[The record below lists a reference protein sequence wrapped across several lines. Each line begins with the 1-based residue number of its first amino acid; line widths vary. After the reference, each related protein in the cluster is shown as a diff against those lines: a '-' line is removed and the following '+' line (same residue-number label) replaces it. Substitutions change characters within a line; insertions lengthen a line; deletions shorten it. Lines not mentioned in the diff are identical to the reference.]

1 MPTNLANGIELGD
14 PGNGFYEDYLR
25 ERNIKPHPVQ
35 EQLLTLPDEIF
46 EALYGGAA
54 YGGKSWILTLLPLFR
69 GFYKFRGY
77 KGIILRNKFPDL
89 EREII
94 RLSKEY
100 YPKTGAKYNE
110 QKHSW
115 EWPEYNSYQDF
126 GHVQHSSDI
135 AMYDSSQYNYC
146 SFDELTHFSAYPYHY
161 MVGSRV
167 RPSSSFNIAIV
178 RNGSNPGGVGQTF
191 VYDRFVK
198 PFEDG
203 NRIIRDKSTGLLRI
217 FIPAKAED
225 NPYGM
230 EYDPLYVK
238 KLEILKTVSEAE
250 YRAKR
255 FGDWHAFKGSV
266 FTTFRP
272 LRFPGEPD
280 NALHVIK
287 RFQIPEWWPRVLSID
302 WGKRAM
308 CHAMWIAIS
317 PNHRAY
323 IYRERAW
330 YNKDISQ
337 WANEIRELVYENS
350 ETILQTTLCGSA
362 WQSRG
367 GELICDEFQ
376 RYSRLVP
383 SSSENSPGSR
393 VAGLQLIHDYLR
405 WEKVASLK
413 SKGEFYD
420 MQLAQGIYRKYGP
433 VALEAYKKQFYDE
446 PEEDNLPVLQIF
458 EECKVLI
465 DTIPMAVYA
474 EDKPGRPAEDIA
486 EFEGDDPIDNLR
498 YACKTI
504 KRYLAGE
511 ISGLD
516 LAAKKQ
522 LVMTDYGVDNDTTRM
537 YRRLEAIEMHDHH
550 TLQDCIPV
558 SRRSRFARRMVH

>member
-1 MPTNLANGIELGD
+1 MPISLANNIISSD
-14 PGNGFYEDYLR
+14 PGNGLYEDFLR
-25 ERNIKPHPVQ
+25 DKNIKPHAVQ

-69 GFYKFRGY
+69 GFYKFRGF

-126 GHVQHSSDI
+126 GHVQHAGDI
-135 AMYDSSQYNYC
+135 TMYDSSQYNYC
-146 SFDELTHFSAYPYHY
+146 AFDELTHFSAYPYHY

-178 RNGSNPGGVGQTF
+178 RNGSNPGGIGQTF
-191 VYDRFVK
+191 VYNRFVK

-203 NRIIRDKSTGLLRI
+203 GQIIRDVSTGLLRI

-230 EYDPLYVK
+230 EYDPSYVK
-238 KLEILKTVSEAE
+238 KLEILKVVSEAE
-250 YRAKR
+250 YKAKR
-255 FGDWHAFKGSV
+255 YGDWHAYKGSV

-272 LRFPGEPD
+272 MHFTGEPD

-287 RFQIPEWWPRVLSID
+287 KFQIPEWWPRILSID

-308 CHAMWIAIS
+308 CYAMWGAIA
-317 PNHRAY
+317 PNHRVY

-330 YNKDISQ
+330 YGRDIPY
-337 WANEIRELVYENS
+337 WASEIREINNENN
-350 ETILQTTLCGSA
+350 EIPVHTVLCGSA
-362 WQSRG
+362 WQNRG
-367 GELICDEFQ
+367 GELIANEFQ
-376 RYSRLVP
+376 KYSDLVP
-383 SSSENSPGSR
+383 VSSENTPGSR
-393 VAGLQLIHDYLR
+393 VAGLQLVHDMLR
-405 WEKVASLK
+405 WEKKTSLRA
-413 SKGEFYD
+413 KGEFFD
-420 MQLAQGIYRKYGP
+420 MTLAQEIYRNYGP
-433 VALEAYKKQFYDE
+433 VALENYKKQFYDE
-446 PEEDNLPVLQIF
+446 PEEENLPILQIF

-465 DTIPMAVYA
+465 ETIPMAIYD
-474 EDKPGRPAEDIA
+474 EKKIEDIA
-486 EFEGDDPIDNLR
+486 EFDGDDPIDDLR
-498 YACKTI
+498 YFCKAAN
-504 KRYLAGE
+504 KFLLGE
-511 ISGLD
+511 IGNLSLVEKKQQIIDD
-516 LAAKKQ
+516 LAANSD
-522 LVMTDYGVDNDTTRM
+522 MTSF
-537 YRRLEAIEMHDHH
+537 YRRMEAIERQDQATMN
-550 TLQDCIPV
+550 DCIPI
-558 SRRSRFARRMVH
+558 SRRSRFARRRVH

>member
-1 MPTNLANGIELGD
+1 MPISITNNIVSGD
-14 PGNGFYEDYLR
+14 PGNGMYEDYIR
-25 ERNIKPHPVQ
+25 EKNIKPHPVQ
-35 EQLLTLPDEIF
+35 EKLLTLPDDIF

-115 EWPEYNSYQDF
+115 EWSDTNAYQDF
-126 GHVQHSSDI
+126 GHVQHAGDI
-135 AMYDSSQYNYC
+135 VQYDSSQYNYC
-146 SFDELTHFSAYPYHY
+146 SFDELTHFPSYPYHY

-178 RNGSNPGGVGQTF
+178 RNGTNPGGIGQTF

-198 PFEDG
+198 PCEDG
-203 NRIIRDKSTGLLRI
+203 HVIIKDKGTGLLRI

-238 KLEILKTVSEAE
+238 KLEILKEVSEAE
-250 YRAKR
+250 YKAKR
-255 FGDWHAFKGSV
+255 YGDWHAFKGSV

-272 LRFPGEPD
+272 MHFDGEPD

-287 RFQIPEWWPRVLSID
+287 RFKIPEWWPRILSID

-308 CHAMWIAIS
+308 CYAMWGAIA
-317 PNHRAY
+317 PNHKIY

-330 YNKDISQ
+330 YGRDIPY
-337 WANEIRELVYENS
+337 WASEIRMINNENN
-350 ETILQTTLCGSA
+350 ETPIHTVLCGSA
-362 WQSRG
+362 WQARG

-376 RYSRLVP
+376 EYSDLVP
-383 SSSENSPGSR
+383 SSSENTPGSR
-393 VAGLQLIHDYLR
+393 VAGLQLIHEFLR
-405 WEKVASLK
+405 WEKKQTLL
-413 SKGEFYD
+413 SKNEFYD
-420 MQLAQGIYRKYGP
+420 LSVAQEIYRNYGP
-433 VALEAYKKQFYDE
+433 DALESYKKQFYDE
-446 PEEDNLPVLQIF
+446 PEEDNLPILQIF
-458 EECKVLI
+458 EECKILI
-465 DTIPMAVYA
+465 ETIPMCIYD
-474 EDKPGRPAEDIA
+474 DKKIEDIA
-486 EFEGDDPIDNLR
+486 EFEGDDPIDDLR
-498 YACKTI
+498 YFCKAA
-504 KRYLAGE
+504 KRFLAGE
-511 ISGLD
+511 IGNMS
-516 LAAKKQ
+516 LAEKKQ
-522 LVMTDYGVDNDTTRM
+522 RVIDNLNVTNDMTSFYRQMEKIEQEDRATVNDCVP
-537 YRRLEAIEMHDHH
+537 I
-550 TLQDCIPV
+550 
-558 SRRSRFARRMVH
+558 SRRSRFARRMH